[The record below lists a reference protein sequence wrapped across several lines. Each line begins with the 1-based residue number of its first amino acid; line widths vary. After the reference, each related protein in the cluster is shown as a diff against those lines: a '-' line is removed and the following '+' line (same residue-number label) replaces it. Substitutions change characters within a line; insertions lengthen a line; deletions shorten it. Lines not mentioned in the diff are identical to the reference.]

1 MKKLMRAVLGLAM
14 VLSVLTIGETSVK
27 AAEGNAAR
35 INETEYETL
44 QAAVNAAQDGDE
56 IVLLKDVEEEEVT
69 FGDLVKGEQIT
80 LNLNTH
86 TFTSTTDDVLAITAS
101 DLDLTILN
109 GTLKGTLASAYG
121 IYAYTGADRLDLVI
135 DNVTIDVADQTLGVQ
150 GRNSEQ
156 NVTVKNSTIIS
167 QLTTAVYFPPK
178 SGTMIIENSTV
189 KAPNQAIVLKG
200 GHTIIRGADAYIEAN
215 GKAGNQNKPYDG
227 DPNDPGSFPA
237 TGNAVYVEGGYKD
250 RDISLVIEDGT
261 VYSKNNQAVLMQKFD
276 DSTAVR
282 SVVIKK
288 GTFSSDV
295 SRYLAEDGKIVET
308 EDGFIVAPNTEGV
321 TLDASEQTLKVGEST
336 TLHATLT
343 PEGAVEELVWTSSD
357 PTIVTV
363 DANGTITAVKEGSAT
378 ITVTAGAYRAQC
390 EVTVV
395 AAEDETQ
402 DPTTPP
408 TDDEKDPGT
417 STGEKEP
424 GTDNEGP
431 ATSAV
436 AMGGMFASMAVLSGG
451 IVVVLREKRRRN
463 S

>member
-14 VLSVLTIGETSVK
+14 VLSVMTIGETSVK

-56 IVLLKDVEEEEVT
+56 IVLLKDVEETEVT
-69 FGDLVKGEQIT
+69 FGDSGKGEQIT
-80 LNLNTH
+80 LNLNAH

-109 GTLKGTLASAYG
+109 GTLKGTLDSAYG

-150 GRNSEQ
+150 GLNSEQ

-200 GHTIIRGADAYIEAN
+200 GHTIIRGADTYIEAN
-215 GKAGNQNKPYDG
+215 GKVNDQDKPYEG
-227 DPNDPGSFPA
+227 DPNDPDSFPA

-308 EDGFIVAPNTEGV
+308 EDGFIVVPNTEGV

-343 PEGAVEELVWTSSD
+343 PEGAMEELVWTSSD

-402 DPTTPP
+402 EPTTPP

>member
-56 IVLLKDVEEEEVT
+56 IVLLKDVEETEVT
-69 FGDLVKGEQIT
+69 FGDSVKGEQIT

-189 KAPNQAIVLKG
+189 KAPNQAIVQKG
-200 GHTIIRGADAYIEAN
+200 GHTIIRGADTYIEAN

-288 GTFSSDV
+288 GTFSSNV
-295 SRYLAEDGKIVET
+295 SSYLAEDGKIVQT
-308 EDGFIVAPNTEGV
+308 EDGYIVAPNTEGV
-321 TLDASEQTLKVGEST
+321 TLDASKQTLKVGEST

-343 PEGAVEELVWTSSD
+343 PEGAMEELVWTSSD

-390 EVTVV
+390 EVTVI
-395 AAEDETQ
+395 ADEKEPQ
-402 DPTTPP
+402 EPTTPP
-408 TDDEKDPGT
+408 TDDKDPGT
-417 STGEKEP
+417 SNGEKEP
-424 GTDNEGP
+424 GTDAKDP